1 MKWHKLIHE
10 QKLEKIALV
19 QETFDSGMSLSEAA
33 RNLGITRQQLH
44 VFCKTNNIDSTSKR
58 VETEQTIVIE

>member
-10 QKLEKIALV
+10 QKQERIALV
-19 QETFDSGMSLSEAA
+19 QESFDAGMSLSEAA

-44 VFCKTNNIDSTSKR
+44 VFCKSNGIKSRPRNST
-58 VETEQTIVIE
+58 EIIEKK

>member
-10 QKLEKIALV
+10 QKQERIALV
-19 QETFDSGMSLSEAA
+19 QESFDAGMSLSQAA

-44 VFCKTNNIDSTSKR
+44 VFCKSNGIQSQSKNI
-58 VETEQTIVIE
+58 TEIIEEK